1 MLEMKRKGELTRER
15 IIAAS
20 ASLLNREGYLRTPVS
35 DIMRATGMQ
44 KGGIYNH
51 FASREELGLEA
62 FNYAF
67 RRIRE
72 RLLAAIAEKT
82 TARQKLLAL
91 IEVFRGSPARPD
103 LEGGCPVMI
112 LAIESDDADAKLRQA
127 ARQAMG
133 TLHGLFERLIKE
145 GVARHEFAK
154 RDARATAIHL
164 VAALEGALML
174 TNLYKEP
181 EYLDAVSYLNMR
193 TQNREPRKANRL
205 LRFLKFVVLVLV
217 AASGCSR
224 APQTAQRPRPV

>member
-1 MLEMKRKGELTRER
+1 MKRKGELTRER

-91 IEVFRGSPARPD
+91 IEAFRGSPARPD
-103 LEGGCPVMI
+103 LEGGCPVMN

-174 TNLYKEP
+174 TNLYKDP
-181 EYLDAVSYLNMR
+181 EYLDAVSKQL
-193 TQNREPRKANRL
+193 
-205 LRFLKFVVLVLV
+205 
-217 AASGCSR
+217 
-224 APQTAQRPRPV
+224 TAEVEGW

>member
-1 MLEMKRKGELTRER
+1 MKRKGELTRER

-103 LEGGCPVMI
+103 LEGGCPVMN

-174 TNLYKEP
+174 TNLYKDP
-181 EYLDAVSYLNMR
+181 EYLDAVSKQL
-193 TQNREPRKANRL
+193 
-205 LRFLKFVVLVLV
+205 
-217 AASGCSR
+217 
-224 APQTAQRPRPV
+224 TAEVEGW

>member
-1 MLEMKRKGELTRER
+1 MKRKGELTRER
-15 IIAAS
+15 IVAAS

-35 DIMRATGMQ
+35 EIMRATGMQ

-103 LEGGCPVMI
+103 LEGGCPVMN

-174 TNLYKEP
+174 TNLYKDP
-181 EYLDAVSYLNMR
+181 EYLDAVSKQL
-193 TQNREPRKANRL
+193 
-205 LRFLKFVVLVLV
+205 
-217 AASGCSR
+217 
-224 APQTAQRPRPV
+224 TAEVEGW

>member
-1 MLEMKRKGELTRER
+1 MKRKGELTRER

-72 RLLAAIAEKT
+72 QLLAAIAEKT

-103 LEGGCPVMI
+103 LEGGCPVMN

-174 TNLYKEP
+174 TNLYKDP
-181 EYLDAVSYLNMR
+181 EYLDAVSKQL
-193 TQNREPRKANRL
+193 
-205 LRFLKFVVLVLV
+205 
-217 AASGCSR
+217 
-224 APQTAQRPRPV
+224 TAEVEGW

>member
-1 MLEMKRKGELTRER
+1 MKRKGELTRER
-15 IIAAS
+15 IVAAS

-103 LEGGCPVMI
+103 LEGGCPVMN

-174 TNLYKEP
+174 TNLYKDP
-181 EYLDAVSYLNMR
+181 EYLDAVSKQL
-193 TQNREPRKANRL
+193 
-205 LRFLKFVVLVLV
+205 
-217 AASGCSR
+217 
-224 APQTAQRPRPV
+224 TAEVEGW

>member
-1 MLEMKRKGELTRER
+1 MKRKGELTRER
-15 IIAAS
+15 IVAAS

-91 IEVFRGSPARPD
+91 IEAFRGSPARPD
-103 LEGGCPVMI
+103 LEGGCPVMN

-174 TNLYKEP
+174 TNLYKDP
-181 EYLDAVSYLNMR
+181 EYLDAVSKQL
-193 TQNREPRKANRL
+193 
-205 LRFLKFVVLVLV
+205 
-217 AASGCSR
+217 
-224 APQTAQRPRPV
+224 TAEVEGW